1 MVGTMTEQVPVGHSP
16 DRGLTITL
24 NTPFVE
30 SLSPE
35 QLDHYVRT
43 VVDLHGA
50 VGDAPLDDL
59 ASTLR
64 RRLED
69 GDVRLPD
76 TSYDRL
82 AQQLTETNGVPL
94 SIITDRDELLYGER
108 DALAAN
114 HMPEPPGTADPE
126 HPDRPTY
133 S

>member
-1 MVGTMTEQVPVGHSP
+1 MTEHVPVGHTP
-16 DRGLTITL
+16 ERGLTITL

-43 VVDLHGA
+43 VVELHGA
-50 VGDAPLDDL
+50 AGDAPLDDV
-59 ASTLR
+59 ASALR

-82 AQQLTETNGVPL
+82 AQQLAETGDAPL
-94 SIITDRDELLYGER
+94 SIITDRDELLYG
-108 DALAAN
+108 DPAAKAAN
-114 HMPEPPGTADPE
+114 HMPQSPGTADPE

>member
-1 MVGTMTEQVPVGHSP
+1 MTEQVPVGHTP

-43 VVDLHGA
+43 VVELGA
-50 VGDAPLDDL
+50 TARDAHLDDL
-59 ASTLR
+59 TAALR
-64 RRLED
+64 NRLED

-82 AQQLTETNGVPL
+82 AQQLTEASGAPL
-94 SIITDRDELLYGER
+94 SIITDRDDLLYGER

-114 HMPEPPGTADPE
+114 HMPQSPGTADPE

>member
-1 MVGTMTEQVPVGHSP
+1 MPVGHTP
-16 DRGLTITL
+16 ERGLTITL

-43 VVDLHGA
+43 VVELHGG
-50 VGDAPLDDL
+50 VGDTNLDDL
-59 ASTLR
+59 ASMLR

-82 AQQLTETNGVPL
+82 AQQLTETNGAPL
-94 SIITDRDELLYGER
+94 SIITDRDELLYG
-108 DALAAN
+108 DAAAKAAN
-114 HMPEPPGTADPE
+114 HMPQSPGTADPE

>member
-1 MVGTMTEQVPVGHSP
+1 MTEQVPVGHVP

-43 VVDLHGA
+43 VVALGA
-50 VGDAPLDDL
+50 AAGDALPSAL
-59 ASTLR
+59 ASRLR
-64 RRLED
+64 SDLEA
-69 GDVRLPD
+69 GDVQLAA

-82 AQQLTETNGVPL
+82 AEQLTEAHGAPL
-94 SIITDRDELLYGER
+94 SIITDQDQLLYGEE
-108 DALAAN
+108 DATAAA
-114 HMPEPPGTADPE
+114 HRPTAPAGGDPE

>member
-1 MVGTMTEQVPVGHSP
+1 MTEQVPVGHTP

-35 QLDHYVRT
+35 QLQHYVST
-43 VVDLHGA
+43 VVELHGG
-50 VGDAPLDDL
+50 VGDAYLDDL
-59 ASTLR
+59 AATLR

-69 GDVRLPD
+69 GGVRLPD

-82 AQQLTETNGVPL
+82 AQQLTETNGAPL
-94 SIITDRDELLYGER
+94 SIITDRDDLLYGDPE
-108 DALAAN
+108 ATHGN
-114 HMPEPPGTADPE
+114 HMPQAPGTADPE
-126 HPDRPTY
+126 HPDRPAY

>member
-1 MVGTMTEQVPVGHSP
+1 MTEQVPVGHTP

-30 SLSPE
+30 SLTPE

-43 VVDLHGA
+43 VVALGSTA
-50 VGDAPLDDL
+50 ADALPSEV
-59 ASTLR
+59 AAQLR
-64 RRLED
+64 DRLEA
-69 GDVRLPD
+69 GGVQLPP

-82 AQQLTETNGVPL
+82 GEQLTEASGAPL
-94 SIITDRDELLYGER
+94 SIITDRDQLLYGEP
-108 DALAAN
+108 DATAAA
-114 HMPEPPGTADPE
+114 HLPKAPSTADPE

>member
-1 MVGTMTEQVPVGHSP
+1 MTEHVPVGHTP
-16 DRGLTITL
+16 ERGLTITL

-43 VVDLHGA
+43 VVELHGA
-50 VGDAPLDDL
+50 TGDFALDDV
-59 ASTLR
+59 ASSLR

-82 AQQLTETNGVPL
+82 AQQLAETRDAPL
-94 SIITDRDELLYGER
+94 SIITDRDELLYG
-108 DALAAN
+108 DPAAKAAN
-114 HMPEPPGTADPE
+114 HMPQSPGTADPE

>member
-1 MVGTMTEQVPVGHSP
+1 MTEHVPVGHTP
-16 DRGLTITL
+16 ERGLTITL

-43 VVDLHGA
+43 VVELHGA
-50 VGDAPLDDL
+50 TGDSPLDDV
-59 ASTLR
+59 ASSLR

-82 AQQLTETNGVPL
+82 AQQLSETRDAPL
-94 SIITDRDELLYGER
+94 SIITDRDELLYG
-108 DALAAN
+108 DPAAKAAN
-114 HMPEPPGTADPE
+114 HMPQSPGTADPE

>member
-1 MVGTMTEQVPVGHSP
+1 MTEQVPVGHTP
-16 DRGLTITL
+16 ERGLTITL

-43 VVDLHGA
+43 VVELHGG
-50 VGDAPLDDL
+50 VGDANLDDL

-82 AQQLTETNGVPL
+82 AQQLTETNGAPL
-94 SIITDRDELLYGER
+94 SIITDRDELLYG
-108 DALAAN
+108 DPAAKAAN
-114 HMPEPPGTADPE
+114 HMPQSPGTADPE

>member
-1 MVGTMTEQVPVGHSP
+1 MTEQVPVGHTP

-35 QLDHYVRT
+35 QLEHYIST
-43 VVDLHGA
+43 VVALHGG
-50 VGDAPLDDL
+50 VGDARLDDL
-59 ASTLR
+59 TSTLR
-64 RRLED
+64 QRLE
-69 GDVRLPD
+69 GGGVRLPD

-82 AQQLTETNGVPL
+82 AQQLTETNGAPL

-108 DALAAN
+108 DATHAN
-114 HMPEPPGTADPE
+114 HLPQSPGTADPE
-126 HPDRPTY
+126 HPDRPAY

>member
-1 MVGTMTEQVPVGHSP
+1 MTEQVPVGHTP

-24 NTPFVE
+24 STPFVE

-43 VVDLHGA
+43 VVALGESANDGSSRS
-50 VGDAPLDDL
+50 DL
-59 ASTLR
+59 AE
-64 RRLED
+64 RLQSALEA
-69 GDVRLPD
+69 GGVQLPP

-82 AQQLTETNGVPL
+82 GEQLTEASGAPL
-94 SIITDRDELLYGER
+94 SIITDQDRLLYGEE
-108 DALAAN
+108 DATAAN
-114 HMPEPPGTADPE
+114 HLPQAPAPGDPE

>member
-1 MVGTMTEQVPVGHSP
+1 MTEQVPVGHTP

-43 VVDLHGA
+43 IVDLHGS
-50 VGDAPLDDL
+50 VGDAHLDDL

-82 AQQLTETNGVPL
+82 AQQLTETNGAPL
-94 SIITDRDELLYGER
+94 SIITDRDELLYGDPE
-108 DALAAN
+108 AKAGN
-114 HMPEPPGTADPE
+114 HLPEPPGTADPE
-126 HPDRPTY
+126 HPDRPAY